1 MAYVKLAPND
11 SCPGPRA
18 LDVFAASLWL
28 LHNMSCQDLN
38 KGIQDRVPF
47 LASAGEGDEMEISEG
62 ELEALR
68 NVTEGMYNVMHGA
81 GGGKESSV
89 KEYED
94 LFRLHLLHDSVRDDS
109 RSG

>member
-1 MAYVKLAPND
+1 MAYDKLAATD

-28 LHNMSCQDLN
+28 LHNMCCQDLN

-47 LASAGEGDEMEISEG
+47 LASAGEGDEMEVSEG

-68 NVTEGMYNVMHGA
+68 NTSQGLYNILHGP
-81 GGGKESSV
+81 GGSQEASLQRYKDIFQS
-89 KEYED
+89 
-94 LFRLHLLHDSVRDDS
+94 HLLQHAA
-109 RSG
+109 